1 MIDPDAY
8 MLENKKELT
17 WIGHLKKNQEEFDQR
32 VKEYI
37 IWLRTHANLVQ
48 SEQGS
53 LYTQMMLR
61 AIADDFE
68 DL

>member
-8 MLENKKELT
+8 MLENSSRVNLF
-17 WIGHLKKNQEEFDQR
+17 GHLRKNQEEFDQR

-61 AIADDFE
+61 AIADDLE